1 MQLNLDLV
9 RSRLGDSGGLL
20 VRLGFLGGGG
30 FGSSTLSVGLLSRG
44 RFGSLH
50 LGVALSLDL
59 IRSGLVGCDISLLVR
74 LLLLGSCGFGSNA
87 LRFSLLSLRQCRCL
101 QFRVALGFG
110 LFSSGLGDNG
120 GLLVHLRLL
129 GSCCFRSNA
138 HSLGLLSRSRYRS
151 LQLRVALSV
160 VSQRLLGSSSFGGGE
175 LSLSLVCSCSLH
187 LRCLVCRRLLLQLS
201 TCLSRRH
208 AVCRS

>member
-1 MQLNLDLV
+1 MRLLGSSSLGDRALGFGLCCGRFGILQLNLDLV

-74 LLLLGSCGFGSNA
+74 LLLLGS
-87 LRFSLLSLRQCRCL
+87 R
-101 QFRVALGFG
+101 
-110 LFSSGLGDNG
+110 
-120 GLLVHLRLL
+120 
-129 GSCCFRSNA
+129 CFRSNA